1 MKLQIPHGHSTLV
14 LFHFTNITAISK
26 AHNHTHLKCMLTI
39 TRVVNY
45 TASNIGSK
53 SQESD
58 CQKYHETRYEI
69 HQIIMPNSKTKSTSN
84 KWSSLEKQSFE
95 IPHARGLNLEKCICA
110 DTQKDLTQ
118 LSTNLQILE
127 RQWFRRKKK
136 ALDLRSTNHFNPSIP
151 VIIMIISCMKELGQ
165 RHEDGTFLVDGSSF
179 KLCLPACCIWT

>member
-26 AHNHTHLKCMLTI
+26 AHNHTNLKCMLTI
-39 TRVVNY
+39 TQVVNY
-45 TASNIGSK
+45 TASNIGSE

-69 HQIIMPNSKTKSTSN
+69 HQMIMPNSKTKSTSN

-95 IPHARGLNLEKCICA
+95 IPHAHGLNLEKCICA

-118 LSTNLQILE
+118 LRLQTSKFLNANGLGEKKRPSTLDPLITLIL
-127 RQWFRRKKK
+127 
-136 ALDLRSTNHFNPSIP
+136 PS
-151 VIIMIISCMKELGQ
+151 L
-165 RHEDGTFLVDGSSF
+165 
-179 KLCLPACCIWT
+179 